1 MINKKTEKE
10 DTVNENDN
18 FKYSDA
24 IDYKKAI
31 KEGQKEFDGDIKEWS
46 LEKDDGK
53 LVYNIDLKKVIKN
66 KKLLLMLRTVKY

>member
-1 MINKKTEKE
+1 M
-10 DTVNENDN
+10 NENDN

>member
-1 MINKKTEKE
+1 MKMIT
-10 DTVNENDN
+10 

-46 LEKDDGK
+46 LK
-53 LVYNIDLKKVIKN
+53 
-66 KKLLLMLRTVKY
+66 R